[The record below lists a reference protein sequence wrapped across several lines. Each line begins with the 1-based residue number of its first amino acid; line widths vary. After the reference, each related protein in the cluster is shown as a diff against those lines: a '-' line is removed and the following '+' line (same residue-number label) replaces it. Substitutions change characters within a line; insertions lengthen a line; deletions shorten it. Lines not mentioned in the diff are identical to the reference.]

1 MIPATSDHT
10 QISNSETGRKLCK
23 LPPFHAA
30 AVQVLALSTE
40 DDDALGRLERI
51 FGSDPAMAAELLT
64 AANSAEFG
72 LRGRISTVR
81 HALSLLGI
89 GRTKSLA
96 VTIAMA
102 GYLRTNLAR
111 ETVRPLWAHG
121 IATAV
126 IAEHLATQIGGSGS
140 LLYTA
145 GLIHDVGRLGL
156 YASSRKTYEPLVGL
170 EFRSIDEVNYMERKL
185 LGVTH
190 CEAGGFLTQTW
201 GFPAI
206 LSECARHHHAPL
218 EVAVEAVHIVQE
230 ACLLADSMGF
240 SELHIQTD
248 TAGENGVRS
257 SWENDPLFEK
267 VQRCMQEFA

>member
-1 MIPATSDHT
+1 MIPATSDDPR
-10 QISNSETGRKLCK
+10 ISNSETGRKLCK

-51 FGSDPAMAAELLT
+51 FGSDPAMTAELLT

-72 LRGRISTVR
+72 FRSRISTIR
-81 HALSLLGI
+81 HALSILGI

-102 GYLRTNLAR
+102 GYLRTNLPR
-111 ETVRPLWAHG
+111 EAVRPLWAHG
-121 IATAV
+121 IATAM
-126 IAEHLATQIGGSGS
+126 IADHLATQAGGSGS

-145 GLIHDVGRLGL
+145 GLTHDVGRLGL
-156 YASSRKTYEPLVGL
+156 YASSCKTYEPLVNL
-170 EFRSIDEVNYMERKL
+170 EFRSIDEMSYMERRL

-218 EVAVEAVHIVQE
+218 EGGADEVHIVQE

-248 TAGENGVRS
+248 TARRDGVR
-257 SWENDPLFEK
+257 SWENDPLFES
-267 VQRCMQEFA
+267 VQRRVQQFA